1 MYLVD
6 VHNCLLAWIMHLT
19 WVECSAFK
27 TLLLKLTASGDVD
40 ADVADD
46 MKHVPAE
53 IVPWFMVYKMF

>member
-1 MYLVD
+1 
-6 VHNCLLAWIMHLT
+6 MHLT